1 MTASGSTSALGISRT
16 VTRRPYP
23 YSDAA
28 HTCFRARHRP
38 STTEAY
44 AYGVP
49 RVCVVRQ
56 HYVPRDSRV
65 TRELSE
71 LTSAGHQVDVI
82 CLRDVGQPIIEV
94 REGARY
100 WRIPLR
106 HSQGGSAA
114 RYLAEYAIFFLATA
128 TLLLILQLLRR
139 YRLVQINS
147 VPDVLVL
154 AAAVPRLLGAH
165 ILLDLQECMPEFL
178 ATKFGLYSRHPAVR
192 ALERLE
198 QLSIRFAQQVITP
211 TEPMRR
217 RFIARGADPDKI
229 TVIMDGS
236 DENVFA
242 TPSDQFGPPKTSS
255 TFTLVTHGTVE
266 EHYGLDTVVNALA
279 HLRGEIPGV
288 RLQVYG
294 TGSYLPTLRRLTS
307 NLSLDDLVTFSNGF
321 VPLPELVRG
330 IAAADVGMIAL
341 KRDAFR
347 DVALPGKIFDFV
359 LLHKPV
365 ISSRTSSVE
374 EIFGPECVELFE
386 SGDVLDLARAIR
398 TLYHDPARRE
408 RMARLAEAKAEPLQ
422 WSRQRLIYRDVVDRL
437 LAGS

>member
-1 MTASGSTSALGISRT
+1 MRDAGRGL
-16 VTRRPYP
+16 RPYP
-23 YSDAA
+23 
-28 HTCFRARHRP
+28 
-38 STTEAY
+38 
-44 AYGVP
+44 YGVP

-65 TRELSE
+65 ARELSE
-71 LTSAGHQVDVI
+71 LIAAGHQLDVI
-82 CLRDVGQPIIEV
+82 CLRDVGQPIIEM

-106 HSQGGSAA
+106 HSAGGSAL
-114 RYLAEYAIFFLATA
+114 RYLAEYAIFFLVTA
-128 TLLLILQLLRR
+128 TLLSVLQLVRR
-139 YRLVQINS
+139 YRLVQVNS

-154 AAAVPRLLGAH
+154 AAVVPRVLGAG

-178 ATKFGLYSRHPAVR
+178 ATKFALPARHPAVR

-198 QLSIRFAQQVITP
+198 QLSIRFAHHVITP

-217 RFIARGADPDKI
+217 TFVARGADPDKI
-229 TVIMDGS
+229 TVVMDGS
-236 DENVFA
+236 DEAIFA
-242 TPSDQFGPPKTSS
+242 TPADLFEPSNGST

-266 EHYGLDTVVNALA
+266 EHYGLDTVVAA
-279 HLRGEIPGV
+279 IAQLRSEIPGV
-288 RLQVYG
+288 RLVVYG

-307 NLSLDDLVTFSNGF
+307 DLGVEDLVTFSDGF

-330 IAAADVGMIAL
+330 IATADVGVIAL
-341 KRDAFR
+341 KRDPFR

-374 EIFGPECVELFE
+374 EILGPECVELFE
-386 SGDVLDLARAIR
+386 SGDAHDLARAVR
-398 TLYHDPARRE
+398 TLYHDPERRE
-408 RMARLAEAKAEPLQ
+408 RMVRLAEAKAEPLQ
-422 WSRQRLIYRDVVDRL
+422 WSRQRLAYREVVDRL